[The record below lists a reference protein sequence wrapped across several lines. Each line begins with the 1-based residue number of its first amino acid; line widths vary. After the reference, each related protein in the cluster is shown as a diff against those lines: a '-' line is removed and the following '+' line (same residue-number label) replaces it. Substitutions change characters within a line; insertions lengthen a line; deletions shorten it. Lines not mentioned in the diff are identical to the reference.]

1 VKPAKV
7 AVFVSSNCS
16 QVEPLCEDLILTMPL
31 QQTAREVEDL
41 LNVETAQQRSLA
53 EALGASKLAISRV
66 QGPLALDEACHLA
79 EQALGGLAGV
89 DRRCSPC
96 PR

>member
-1 VKPAKV
+1 MS
-7 AVFVSSNCS
+7 VSSNCFLAVTF
-16 QVEPLCEDLILTMPL
+16 VEGLDVRVLFQPTE
-31 QQTAREVEDL
+31 QEVEDSW
-41 LNVETAQQRSLA
+41 NVLIAQQRSLT
-53 EALGASKLAISRV
+53 EGLGALKLVLSRV

-89 DRRCSPC
+89 DRHCSPC